1 MPQNSQVMPLETIT
15 TDKRIIRR
23 KNIPQMIK
31 DIDNKGKNQFMLR
44 KSMFKKAA

>member
-1 MPQNSQVMPLETIT
+1 MPQNSQVIHIDTIT

-31 DIDNKGKNQFMLR
+31 YIDNKGKNQFMLE
-44 KSMFKKAA
+44 KSMFKKAV